1 MKYLVVLGLVAF
13 VFGQEASVPKLD
25 GRIVGGEATSIATYP
40 YQISLQLLS
49 THICGGAIISSSWI
63 ITAAHCVVN
72 APVPSYLSVRAGSSI
87 RNSGGQ
93 VYSVV
98 KVVSHPSYV
107 STSHDYDVALLQVS
121 SSISTTNANV
131 ISLAASGTGPAANL
145 TAVVTG
151 WGATSEGGSAATTLQ
166 VVRVPVIS
174 RTDCDTAY
182 PLQLT
187 DRMFCAGILGVGGKD
202 ACQGDSG
209 GPVVIDEVLYG
220 LVSWGDGCARDDA
233 PGVYTN
239 LQVLR
244 DWISINSG
252 V

>member
-1 MKYLVVLGLVAF
+1 MGFSMLAQ
-13 VFGQEASVPKLD
+13 FGQETSVPRLD

-49 THICGGAIISSSWI
+49 THICGGAIISSDWI
-63 ITAAHCVVN
+63 ITAAHCVVDS
-72 APVPSYLSVRAGSSI
+72 PVPSYLSVRAGSST

-93 VYSVV
+93 VYTVV
-98 KVVSHPSYV
+98 KVISHPSFLT
-107 STSHDYDVALLQVS
+107 STLDYDVALLQLS
-121 SSISTTNANV
+121 SSISTTNASA

-166 VVRVPVIS
+166 VVEVPVIS
-174 RTDCDTAY
+174 RTDCETAY
-182 PLQLT
+182 PLRLT

-209 GPVVIDEVLYG
+209 GPVVIDGLLYG

-244 DWISINSG
+244 DWISTNSG